1 MSMGTALIVLL
12 LILLL
17 APKLLGIALIVFVV
31 MALTGSFDRRR

>member
-1 MSMGTALIVLL
+1 MGTALIVLL

>member
-1 MSMGTALIVLL
+1 MGTALIVLL

-17 APKLLGIALIVFVV
+17 APKLLGIALIVFVI